1 MGTSEKAG
9 AAPVN
14 GAAPIHRFYSG
25 HAWIEGVAED
35 QLTQVAVMAG
45 VSSVA
50 AFPDLHPGKY
60 GPVGSAILAD
70 RIYPQL
76 IGNDIGCGMSLFALD
91 RPARK
96 LRLEKA
102 AARLRQLE
110 GVWAGNAAT
119 RLAGEDLPTDLHNLA
134 LGTIGGGN
142 HFCELQEV
150 SDVMDTGALDAAGL
164 ARGELV
170 LLVHSGSRS
179 LGMAVFG
186 TVLDRFDGLDPDSPD
201 GKAYRTAHDQAV
213 RWAALNRTLIAER
226 AAKALRCDL
235 RAVADAP
242 HNLVE
247 AHAGGILHRKGAARA
262 DQDLVPLAGSRD
274 ALSYLL
280 APCGQKAEALASLAH
295 GAGRKYDRRSMTGRA
310 GGTKSDRDSLAR
322 SSFGGQVVCED
333 RQLLI
338 EEAPTAYKDPA
349 QVLKDL
355 LSAGLAEPVAALKPL
370 VTYKKAVSDTLES
383 ARQDKRRRLRDRR
396 AKR

>member
-9 AAPVN
+9 AVPAN
-14 GAAPIHRFYSG
+14 GAAPIQRFYSDRS
-25 HAWIEGVAED
+25 WIEGAAEE
-35 QLTQVAVMAG
+35 QLTFVAGMAG

-76 IGNDIGCGMSLFALD
+76 IGNDIGCGMSLYALD
-91 RPARK
+91 LPARK
-96 LRLEKA
+96 LRLDKA
-102 AARLRQLE
+102 AAKLRQLE
-110 GVWAGNAAT
+110 GVWTGNAGA
-119 RLAGEDLPTDLHNLA
+119 RLAGEDLPTDLHNQA

-142 HFCELQEV
+142 HFCELQVIDEV
-150 SDVMDTGALDAAGL
+150 TDGALLEAAALRKGD
-164 ARGELV
+164 LV

-179 LGMAVFG
+179 LGTAVFG
-186 TVLDRFDGLDPDSPD
+186 SVLDRFDGLDPNSPD
-201 GKAYRTAHDQAV
+201 GKAYRAAHDQAV
-213 RWAALNRTLIAER
+213 RWAALNRELIAER

-235 RAVADAP
+235 RIVADAP

-247 AHAGGILHRKGAARA
+247 DHAGGILHRKGAARV
-262 DQDLVPLAGSRD
+262 DQALVPLAGSRD

-280 APCGQKAEALASLAH
+280 APCREQAEALASLAH

-310 GGTKSDRDSLAR
+310 GGTRSDRDSLGR
-322 SSFGGQVVCED
+322 TSFGGLVVCED

-338 EEAPTAYKDPA
+338 EEAPAAYKDPA

-355 LSAGLAEPVAALKPL
+355 QSAGLAAPVAALKPL

-383 ARQDKRRRLRDRR
+383 ARQDKRRRLWDRR

>member
-9 AAPVN
+9 TAPDKD
-14 GAAPIHRFYSG
+14 AAPIHRFYSDR
-25 HAWIEGVAED
+25 AWIEGTAED
-35 QLTQVAVMAG
+35 QLAVVAGMAG

-91 RPARK
+91 LPARK
-96 LRLEKA
+96 LRLDKA

-110 GVWAGNAAT
+110 GVWDGNAGA
-119 RLAGEDLPTDLHNLA
+119 RLAGEDLPADLHGQA

-142 HFCELQEV
+142 HFCELQV
-150 SDVMDTGALDAAGL
+150 VDDVIDEGSLGATGL
-164 ARGELV
+164 ARGDLV

-201 GKAYRTAHDQAV
+201 GKAYRKAHDRAV
-213 RWAALNRTLIAER
+213 RWAALNRVLIAER
-226 AAKALRCDL
+226 AARALRCDL
-235 RAVADAP
+235 RIVADAP

-262 DQDLVPLAGSRD
+262 DRPLVPLAGSRD
-274 ALSYLL
+274 ALSFLL
-280 APCGQKAEALASLAH
+280 APRRETPEALASLAH

-310 GGTKSDRDSLAR
+310 GGSRSGRDSLAR
-322 SSFGGQVVCED
+322 TSFGGLVVCED

-338 EEAPTAYKDPA
+338 EEAPTAYKDPS

-355 LSAGLAEPVAALKPL
+355 QATGLAEPVAALKPL
-370 VTYKKAVSDTLES
+370 LTYKKAVSETLDS
-383 ARQDKRRRLRDRR
+383 ARQDKRRRLQDRR
-396 AKR
+396 ALR